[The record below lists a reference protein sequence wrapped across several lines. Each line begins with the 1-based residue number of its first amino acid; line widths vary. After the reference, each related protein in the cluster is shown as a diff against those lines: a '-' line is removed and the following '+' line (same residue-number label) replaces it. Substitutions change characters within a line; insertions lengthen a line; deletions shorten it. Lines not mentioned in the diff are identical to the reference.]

1 MFWLSQVTR
10 MFWVRSFHFSDK
22 NINRDVVCTILK
34 VPKYAR
40 KLEMKEKL
48 FCVIQFLGI
57 QKDAFLEWVK
67 NSSAPRWLLE
77 VQWSDINTLEC
88 FPWFNSVKYLMLSS
102 ELVTAAT
109 SSDLFFVSKKKKR
122 KNHSFPTITT
132 ISKLTCPQTKTIQNM
147 PLFPWG
153 STVNNTTAGFR
164 QALCS
169 SKEPHLRQT

>member
-109 SSDLFFVSKKKKR
+109 SSDLFFVSKKKKER
-122 KNHSFPTITT
+122 ITAFPP
-132 ISKLTCPQTKTIQNM
+132 SPQFQSSPAPRQRQFKTCPYSLGGAQWTI
-147 PLFPWG
+147 PRLVLG
-153 STVNNTTAGFR
+153 KLSIVVR
-164 QALCS
+164 SLI
-169 SKEPHLRQT
+169 